1 MFISADGN
9 LFDAAWMA
17 TLTALR
23 NTTLPRAW
31 WNPDLEAV
39 VCADSE
45 RPRRLALKGGPVAA
59 SFAVLEPGKMKGSKN
74 EKETWVLADPDGFEE
89 GLCRERVTV
98 VVDQT
103 DNGFKVRRI
112 EKSGGTVLGKEEIGN
127 IVKLAEMR
135 WKEVRDA
142 IDMVKEEPI

>member
-9 LFDAAWMA
+9 LFDAAWTA
-17 TLTALR
+17 TLAALR
-23 NTTLPRAW
+23 NTALPRAW
-31 WNPDLEAV
+31 WNPDLETV

-59 SFAVLEPGKMKGSKN
+59 SFAVFEPGKMKGSKN

-89 GLCRERVTV
+89 GLCKERVTV
-98 VVDQT
+98 VVDRE
-103 DNGFKVRRI
+103 DNGFRVRRI
-112 EKSGGTVLGKEEIGN
+112 EKSGGTVLGKEEMKN
-127 IVKLAEMR
+127 IVELAEIR

-142 IDMVKEEPI
+142 IDMIEKETI